1 MTSIN
6 VLHDVVLKA
15 ASECW
20 FLYQLTTILFLH
32 LIAPFLSV
40 KFDER
45 AQMYQNLCIHNT
57 WFVLEHT
64 EVRDELTSSWDC
76 SFPSS
81 VVGFVFSSCKVEG
94 KTNQRIADIFVSSSQ
109 RNRRCKNK
117 EEQMYT
123 RSLAPNSNKKMHTII
138 LKFLGNFFT
147 YWYLP
152 LENPRFHVL
161 QFVDLKIR

>member
-57 WFVLEHT
+57 RLDLEHMV
-64 EVRDELTSSWDC
+64 VRVELTSS
-76 SFPSS
+76 
-81 VVGFVFSSCKVEG
+81 
-94 KTNQRIADIFVSSSQ
+94 
-109 RNRRCKNK
+109 
-117 EEQMYT
+117 
-123 RSLAPNSNKKMHTII
+123 
-138 LKFLGNFFT
+138 
-147 YWYLP
+147 
-152 LENPRFHVL
+152 
-161 QFVDLKIR
+161 